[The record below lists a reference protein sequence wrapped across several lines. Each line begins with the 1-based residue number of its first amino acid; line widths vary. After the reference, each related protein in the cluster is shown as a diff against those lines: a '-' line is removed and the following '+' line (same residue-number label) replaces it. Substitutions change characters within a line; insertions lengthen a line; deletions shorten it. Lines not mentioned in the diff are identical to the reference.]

1 MFDFIVSYVAP
12 IFSFWVLVCSVMHG
26 FNFVTSGLKNNKRL
40 DAYRPVH
47 GIPEDGQTEHI
58 RKIAML
64 KSRGNYNLQTGH
76 YITTSDLDDLRK
88 RVYKR

>member
-1 MFDFIVSYVAP
+1 MLDFVLSYIVP
-12 IFSFWVLVCSVMHG
+12 IFSFWVLVGSIIYG

-40 DAYRPVH
+40 DACRPVH

-76 YITTSDLDDLRK
+76 YITTSDLADLRK
-88 RVYKR
+88 RVYK